1 MKGGRVVDQMEREVC
16 RSRVEL
22 IVVYEADGAQFMPR
36 IRGEE
41 LLEFRLNGQAIEPPA
56 STLGGIYRWLGANDY
71 VPDGKRFKWIDRHEG
86 RRRRRQVY
94 VHRPRDKLPE
104 RRLTHAQAWDAMRG
118 YRLGDL

>member
-1 MKGGRVVDQMEREVC
+1 VDQSEGCAVRK
-16 RSRVEL
+16 RVEL

-41 LLEFRLNGQAIEPPA
+41 LLEFRLNGQVIEPPA
-56 STLGGIYRWLGANDY
+56 STLGEIYRWLGCNDF
-71 VPDGKRFKWIDRHEG
+71 VPDAEQFKWLDRHEG

-94 VHRPRDKLPE
+94 VCQPRESIPE

>member
-1 MKGGRVVDQMEREVC
+1 LKGGRVVEEIEGRAVGSQ
-16 RSRVEL
+16 VEL
-22 IVVYEADGAQFMPR
+22 IVAYEADGGQFMPR

-41 LLEFRLNGQAIEPPA
+41 LLEFRLNGEVMVPPA
-56 STLGGIYRWLGANDY
+56 STLDGIYRWLGANGY
-71 VPDGKRFKWIDRHEG
+71 VPDGFKWLDRHEG

-94 VHRPRDKLPE
+94 VYRPRECTPE